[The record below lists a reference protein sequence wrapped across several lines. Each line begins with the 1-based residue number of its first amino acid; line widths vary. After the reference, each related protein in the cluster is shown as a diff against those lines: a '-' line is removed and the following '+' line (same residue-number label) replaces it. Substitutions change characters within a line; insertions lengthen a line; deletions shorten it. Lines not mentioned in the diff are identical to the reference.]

1 MRNSACLGHD
11 PIQPFHYVIEANR
24 LATLIQTCFLSIGP
38 SNAPP
43 RQVVWHASKE
53 DIHVLNV
60 DGSRFEE
67 SGRAGFGGLLRSG
80 GGDWIVGFSGCIGIS
95 DCAQAELMEILKAWK

>member
-1 MRNSACLGHD
+1 M
-11 PIQPFHYVIEANR
+11 
-24 LATLIQTCFLSIGP
+24 
-38 SNAPP
+38 
-43 RQVVWHASKE
+43 
-53 DIHVLNV
+53 LNV